1 VTGPLAPLPLFA
13 RGMLDDAA
21 VFPPGLAPLPDAV
34 AAHREHEAAWYGGLV
49 GPLVIAG
56 SALGEL
62 AEVLRSGGAAAD
74 GPALGSGAGDSA
86 AGGSAPGGTAGRGP
100 LRLALTFPGGP
111 ARVAEALEACAALPV
126 SLEALEIAVPDGMEP
141 GELLAA
147 LDTVIPKA
155 ARLEVFVEI
164 PRDARR
170 DPLLAALA
178 GTRYRAKFRT
188 GGVRAE
194 FYPDEAELAAAV
206 LAAVG
211 AGVPFK
217 ATAGLHHALRNTD
230 PETGFEQHGFLNLLL
245 AADAAGRGTEEPTA
259 ARAAAARATAATQ
272 AGAEEATGAAAGATA
287 VAQGCIDQA
296 GAVAASATAVTQAG
310 TEEATADRAAA
321 ARATAVTQAGAEEAT
336 GAAAGATAVTQ
347 GGTDQTGAVAASA
360 TAATQADTD
369 RTGAAEAIIRD
380 LLAERDGAVVAA
392 RVRELGPER
401 IAAARA
407 RFTSFGTCSVTDPL
421 TELAGLGLLTEPGG
435 AA

>member
-1 VTGPLAPLPLFA
+1 MTGPLPSLPLFA
-13 RGMLDDAA
+13 LGLLDDAA

-34 AAHREHEAAWYGGLV
+34 AAHRRHEAAWYGALV

-62 AEVLRSGGAAAD
+62 AEVLRAD
-74 GPALGSGAGDSA
+74 AGAGS
-86 AGGSAPGGTAGRGP
+86 T

-111 ARVAEALEACAALPV
+111 ARVAEALEASAELPV

-147 LDTVIPKA
+147 LATALPKA
-155 ARLEVFVEI
+155 VTPEAVRPEVFVEI

-194 FYPDEAELAAAV
+194 LYPDEAELAAAV
-206 LAAVG
+206 LAAVE

-230 PETGFEQHGFLNLLL
+230 PDTGFEQHGFLNLLL
-245 AADAAGRGTEEPTA
+245 AADAAARGTKEDA
-259 ARAAAARATAATQ
+259 ADGARGITATQ
-272 AGAEEATGAAAGATA
+272 AAADGARGIAGTQAAADGARGIT
-287 VAQGCIDQA
+287 
-296 GAVAASATAVTQAG
+296 
-310 TEEATADRAAA
+310 
-321 ARATAVTQAGAEEAT
+321 
-336 GAAAGATAVTQ
+336 
-347 GGTDQTGAVAASA
+347 
-360 TAATQADTD
+360 ATQA
-369 RTGAAEAIIRD
+369 AAERSGAVEAIVRG

-392 RVRELGPER
+392 GVREMGPER
-401 IAAARA
+401 TAAARA
-407 RFTSFGTCSVTDPL
+407 RFISFGTCSVTDPL
-421 TELAGLGLLTEPGG
+421 TELAGFGLLTEPGG